1 MIEVIYNIFVLYMND
16 LAYSVHVYEP
26 ESVFSSWLSLSYI
39 LLTTGLL
46 FYHMSNLKTIKASPR
61 VSATIAISLVL
72 ISTMYMI
79 YSVGPYTLRMN
90 NVIHMCENDD
100 KCSKQQVKHL
110 RIIKNSYVGLGVI
123 TSIVQLIIIYLIGS
137 ELYKKL

>member
-1 MIEVIYNIFVLYMND
+1 MND

-46 FYHMSNLKTIKASPR
+46 FYHMANLKTIKASPR
-61 VSATIAISLVL
+61 MAAIIAISLVV
-72 ISTMYMI
+72 ISGMYMI

-90 NVIHMCENDD
+90 NVIRACEEDD
-100 KCSKQQVKHL
+100 KCSDKQVKHL
-110 RIIKNSYVGLGVI
+110 RIIKNSYIGLGI
-123 TSIVQLIIIYLIGS
+123 LTSLVQLVIIYLIS
-137 ELYKKL
+137 KQLYKKL